1 MDENERKK
9 ILDESLRRYLVMQG
23 VLREGDPLPE
33 PNQERMKRNQA
44 FFKEMQEKAAK
55 PPRTEK

>member
-23 VLREGDPLPE
+23 VLRKGDPLPKSTPE
-33 PNQERMKRNQA
+33 GRKKVRDFLRDQYGKGTKSSQTDE
-44 FFKEMQEKAAK
+44 
-55 PPRTEK
+55 